1 MNAPHI
7 GDELAAL
14 LRGELDRTS
23 TAAAGRHLRGCDECR
38 RDLVD
43 IAIAH
48 GSLAAARRVE
58 ELIAYDTPV
67 RDERGGG
74 VGVPADLRPL
84 RSPTALQR
92 RRVAGLVASV
102 AVVLGLSLAAVT
114 GVFSSPSTVRP
125 LVAMAR
131 LRPPSRGIGPRGEV
145 MIRAHGEV
153 MEMSV
158 VTRGLADAPADDYYE
173 VWLVQPATRKM
184 MPVGLLDPSGT
195 GHYALRA
202 KILDQFL
209 TIEISLQPN
218 NGSPRPSAKSV
229 LEGQMTEVE

>member
-1 MNAPHI
+1 
-7 GDELAAL
+7 
-14 LRGELDRTS
+14 
-23 TAAAGRHLRGCDECR
+23 
-38 RDLVD
+38 
-43 IAIAH
+43 
-48 GSLAAARRVE
+48 
-58 ELIAYDTPV
+58 
-67 RDERGGG
+67 
-74 VGVPADLRPL
+74 
-84 RSPTALQR
+84 
-92 RRVAGLVASV
+92 
-102 AVVLGLSLAAVT
+102 
-114 GVFSSPSTVRP
+114 
-125 LVAMAR
+125 
-131 LRPPSRGIGPRGEV
+131 

-218 NGSPRPSAKSV
+218 DGNPLPSAKSV
-229 LEGQMTEVE
+229 LEGQMTEVD